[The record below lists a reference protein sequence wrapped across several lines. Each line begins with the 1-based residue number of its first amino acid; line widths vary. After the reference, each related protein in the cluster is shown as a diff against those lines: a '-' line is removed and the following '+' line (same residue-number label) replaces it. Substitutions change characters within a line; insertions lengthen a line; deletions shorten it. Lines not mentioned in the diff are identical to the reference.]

1 MNTEDRAEGDT
12 SAQDSR
18 LLLPLSEAARR
29 LGYSRSTIVR
39 ACDDGDLPVVT
50 FRGMRRVPAAF
61 VDAVIA
67 AATGGTTVAI
77 EQLAAEWKDRTAAQ
91 QAGTAA
97 ATP

>member
-1 MNTEDRAEGDT
+1 MSTEGNEGSGGASDT
-12 SAQDSR
+12 R
-18 LLLPLSEAARR
+18 VLLPMSEVARR
-29 LGYSRSTIVR
+29 LGYSRSTIIR
-39 ACDDGDLPVVT
+39 ACDGGELPVVT

-61 VDAVIA
+61 VDAVLA